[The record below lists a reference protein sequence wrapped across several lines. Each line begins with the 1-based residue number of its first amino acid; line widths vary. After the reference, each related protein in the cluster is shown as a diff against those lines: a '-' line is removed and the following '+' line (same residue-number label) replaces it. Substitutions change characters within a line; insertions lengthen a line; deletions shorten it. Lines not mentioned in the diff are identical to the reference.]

1 MENICGLLLL
11 LFSLY
16 YYRLLLPYR
25 HKIPKETKMAS
36 SNIVQVVDSAFDEEV
51 MESEVP
57 VLVDFW
63 APWCGPCR
71 ALSPVIEEI
80 SNDYE
85 GSVKVGKV
93 NVDENPQTTMKF
105 RIRSIP
111 TLIVFKNGEVAEQIV
126 GAVPKSE
133 IEKILDKT
141 LD

>member
-1 MENICGLLLL
+1 ML
-11 LFSLY
+11 SLY
-16 YYRLLLPYR
+16 YYKLLLAYT
-25 HKIPKETKMAS
+25 HKSPKEIKMAS
-36 SNIVQVVDSAFDEEV
+36 ENIVEVVDSAFDKEV

-93 NVDENPQTTMKF
+93 NVDENPETTMKF

-133 IEKILDKT
+133 IEKVLNKALD
-141 LD
+141 

>member
-1 MENICGLLLL
+1 
-11 LFSLY
+11 
-16 YYRLLLPYR
+16 
-25 HKIPKETKMAS
+25 MAS
-36 SNIVQVVDSAFDEEV
+36 SNIVEVVDSAFDKEV

-126 GAVPKSE
+126 GAVPKNE
-133 IEKILDKT
+133 IEKVLNKALD
-141 LD
+141 

>member
-1 MENICGLLLL
+1 MASENIVEL
-11 LFSLY
+11 
-16 YYRLLLPYR
+16 
-25 HKIPKETKMAS
+25 
-36 SNIVQVVDSAFDEEV
+36 VDSAFDKEV

-80 SNDYE
+80 SKDYE
-85 GSVKVGKV
+85 GTVKVGKV
-93 NVDENPQTTMKF
+93 NVDDNPQTTMKF
-105 RIRSIP
+105 SIRSIP

-133 IEKILDKT
+133 IEKVLNKT

>member
-1 MENICGLLLL
+1 
-11 LFSLY
+11 
-16 YYRLLLPYR
+16 
-25 HKIPKETKMAS
+25 MAS
-36 SNIVQVVDSAFDEEV
+36 SSIVEVADSAFDKEV

-93 NVDENPQTTMKF
+93 NVDENPKTTMKF
-105 RIRSIP
+105 SIRSIP

-133 IEKILDKT
+133 IEKILNKA

>member
-1 MENICGLLLL
+1 
-11 LFSLY
+11 
-16 YYRLLLPYR
+16 
-25 HKIPKETKMAS
+25 MAS
-36 SNIVQVVDSAFDEEV
+36 SNIVEVVDSAFEKEV

-63 APWCGPCR
+63 APWCGPCK

-80 SNDYE
+80 SNDYQ

-93 NVDENPQTTMKF
+93 NVDENPETTMKF

-133 IEKILDKT
+133 IEKVLKKT

>member
-1 MENICGLLLL
+1 MASENIV
-11 LFSLY
+11 
-16 YYRLLLPYR
+16 
-25 HKIPKETKMAS
+25 E
-36 SNIVQVVDSAFDEEV
+36 VVDSVFDKEV
-51 MESEVP
+51 MESEIP

-93 NVDENPQTTMKF
+93 NVDENPETTMKF
-105 RIRSIP
+105 SIRSIP

-133 IEKILDKT
+133 IEKVLNKALD
-141 LD
+141 

>member
-1 MENICGLLLL
+1 
-11 LFSLY
+11 
-16 YYRLLLPYR
+16 
-25 HKIPKETKMAS
+25 MAS
-36 SNIVQVVDSAFDEEV
+36 SNIVEVVDSAFDKEV

-105 RIRSIP
+105 SIRSIP
-111 TLIVFKNGEVAEQIV
+111 TLIVFKNGEVAEQII

-133 IEKILDKT
+133 IEKVLNKA
-141 LD
+141 LG

>member
-1 MENICGLLLL
+1 
-11 LFSLY
+11 
-16 YYRLLLPYR
+16 
-25 HKIPKETKMAS
+25 MAS
-36 SNIVQVVDSAFDEEV
+36 SNIVEVVDSAFDKEV

-105 RIRSIP
+105 SIRSIP
-111 TLIVFKNGEVAEQIV
+111 TLIVFKNGEVAEQII

-133 IEKILDKT
+133 IEKVLKKT

>member
-1 MENICGLLLL
+1 
-11 LFSLY
+11 
-16 YYRLLLPYR
+16 
-25 HKIPKETKMAS
+25 MAS
-36 SNIVQVVDSAFDEEV
+36 SSIVEVVDSAFDKEV

-93 NVDENPQTTMKF
+93 NVDENPETTMKF

-133 IEKILDKT
+133 IEKVLNKT

>member
-1 MENICGLLLL
+1 MASENIVEL
-11 LFSLY
+11 
-16 YYRLLLPYR
+16 
-25 HKIPKETKMAS
+25 
-36 SNIVQVVDSAFDEEV
+36 VDSAFDKEV

-80 SNDYE
+80 SKDYE
-85 GSVKVGKV
+85 GTVKVGKV

-105 RIRSIP
+105 SIRSIP

-133 IEKILDKT
+133 IEKVLNKT

>member
-1 MENICGLLLL
+1 
-11 LFSLY
+11 
-16 YYRLLLPYR
+16 
-25 HKIPKETKMAS
+25 MAS
-36 SNIVQVVDSAFDEEV
+36 PNIVEVQDSAFDKEV

-85 GSVKVGKV
+85 GRVKVGKV
-93 NVDENPQTTMKF
+93 NVDENPDTTMNFK
-105 RIRSIP
+105 IRSIP

-133 IEKILDKT
+133 IKKVLDKA

>member
-1 MENICGLLLL
+1 MASENIV
-11 LFSLY
+11 
-16 YYRLLLPYR
+16 
-25 HKIPKETKMAS
+25 E
-36 SNIVQVVDSAFDEEV
+36 VVDSVFDKEV
-51 MESEVP
+51 MESEIP

-93 NVDENPQTTMKF
+93 NVDENPETTMKF
-105 RIRSIP
+105 SIRSIP
-111 TLIVFKNGEVAEQIV
+111 TLIVFKNGEVAEQII

-133 IEKILDKT
+133 IEKVLNKALD
-141 LD
+141 

>member
-1 MENICGLLLL
+1 
-11 LFSLY
+11 
-16 YYRLLLPYR
+16 
-25 HKIPKETKMAS
+25 MAS
-36 SNIVQVVDSAFDEEV
+36 SNIVEVVDSAFDKEV

-93 NVDENPQTTMKF
+93 NVDENPETTMKF

-133 IEKILDKT
+133 IEKVLNKT

>member
-1 MENICGLLLL
+1 MASENIV
-11 LFSLY
+11 
-16 YYRLLLPYR
+16 
-25 HKIPKETKMAS
+25 E
-36 SNIVQVVDSAFDEEV
+36 VVDSAFDKEV

-93 NVDENPQTTMKF
+93 NVDENPETTMKF

-133 IEKILDKT
+133 IEKVLNKALD
-141 LD
+141 

>member
-1 MENICGLLLL
+1 
-11 LFSLY
+11 
-16 YYRLLLPYR
+16 
-25 HKIPKETKMAS
+25 MAS
-36 SNIVQVVDSAFDEEV
+36 SNIVEVEDSAFDKEV

-133 IEKILDKT
+133 IEKVLNKALD
-141 LD
+141 

>member
-1 MENICGLLLL
+1 
-11 LFSLY
+11 
-16 YYRLLLPYR
+16 
-25 HKIPKETKMAS
+25 MAS
-36 SNIVQVVDSAFDEEV
+36 SNIVEVVDSAFDEEV

-80 SNDYE
+80 SEDYE

-93 NVDENPQTTMKF
+93 NVDENPETTMKF

-133 IEKILDKT
+133 IEKILNKA

>member
-1 MENICGLLLL
+1 MASENIV
-11 LFSLY
+11 
-16 YYRLLLPYR
+16 
-25 HKIPKETKMAS
+25 E
-36 SNIVQVVDSAFDEEV
+36 VVDSAFDKEV
-51 MESEVP
+51 MKSEVP

-93 NVDENPQTTMKF
+93 NVDENPETTMKF

-133 IEKILDKT
+133 IEKVLNKT

>member
-1 MENICGLLLL
+1 MASENIV
-11 LFSLY
+11 
-16 YYRLLLPYR
+16 
-25 HKIPKETKMAS
+25 E
-36 SNIVQVVDSAFDEEV
+36 VVDSAFDKEV

-85 GSVKVGKV
+85 GTVKVGKV
-93 NVDENPQTTMKF
+93 NVDENPETTMKF

-133 IEKILDKT
+133 IEKILNKA

>member
-1 MENICGLLLL
+1 M
-11 LFSLY
+11 
-16 YYRLLLPYR
+16 
-25 HKIPKETKMAS
+25 HKIPKEIKMAS
-36 SNIVQVVDSAFDEEV
+36 SNIVEVVDSAFDKEV

-105 RIRSIP
+105 SIRSIP

-133 IEKILDKT
+133 IEKVLNST

>member
-1 MENICGLLLL
+1 
-11 LFSLY
+11 
-16 YYRLLLPYR
+16 
-25 HKIPKETKMAS
+25 MAS
-36 SNIVQVVDSAFDEEV
+36 ETIVELVDSAFDKEV

-80 SNDYE
+80 SKDYE
-85 GSVKVGKV
+85 GTVKVGKV

-105 RIRSIP
+105 SIRSIP

-133 IEKILDKT
+133 IEKVLNKT

>member
-1 MENICGLLLL
+1 
-11 LFSLY
+11 
-16 YYRLLLPYR
+16 
-25 HKIPKETKMAS
+25 MAS
-36 SNIVQVVDSAFDEEV
+36 PNIVELADSAFDKEV

-71 ALSPVIEEI
+71 ALSPVIDEI
-80 SNDYE
+80 SNDFE

-105 RIRSIP
+105 SIRSIP

-133 IEKILDKT
+133 IEKVLNKALD
-141 LD
+141 